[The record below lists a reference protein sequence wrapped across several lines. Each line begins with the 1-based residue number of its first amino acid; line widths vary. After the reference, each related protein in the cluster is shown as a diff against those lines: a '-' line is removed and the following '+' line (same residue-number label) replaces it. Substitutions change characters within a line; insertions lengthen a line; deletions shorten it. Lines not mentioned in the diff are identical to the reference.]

1 MIMPYIKKYIP
12 IIFCFTILISEQLAP
27 SSVNAAEEKTVTAK
41 EDKVVIN
48 FVDVDITTIVDFISR
63 LTGKNFVYDDRL
75 KGKVTIVA
83 PSKMTLDEAF
93 DLFTSV
99 LQLKGYAVVFTGSV
113 YKIIPSGEV
122 KQGPIGVLTEKGEFR
137 ANETYIAQLIPLAHV
152 QAKDVVPLLQPL
164 ISKEGYI
171 SAFGKGNSL
180 LVTDSTL
187 NIEKILNIV
196 KLLDIET
203 PPEISSGINIYYL
216 ENAEAVE
223 IGKVVEGLT
232 KQISSASASAQPS
245 VSELTGKIF
254 ITPDNATNSLV
265 IMASPDDYQNLVH
278 IIKKLDRK
286 PRQVFVEAMITEV
299 SINKLLDLGT
309 KWRIAATKDGRP
321 VAIGGIG
328 TVDSSTIQNI
338 VSGMAGLS
346 IGGLGNYITV
356 PVTRPDGS
364 TFNLSA
370 PGFAALF
377 SLEDFKGA
385 INVLSTPQILTSDNK
400 EAEIVVGE
408 NVPFLSKLE
417 REAATTNQP
426 ILQSIE
432 RRDVGI
438 TLRIKPKI
446 SEGDYVKV
454 DIYQEISAIAPTA
467 ASEGLAIT
475 TKRSAKTSVVVKDRQ
490 TIVIGGLIQDKETKS
505 ITKIPLLGDIPF
517 LGWLFKYSSTEKQ
530 KTNLMIYLT
539 PTIVNEFS
547 DLDELKHKSEERF
560 NSSVE
565 TTEEDVKKN
574 DEPAGED
581 ADKSNSVE
589 TTE

>member
-1 MIMPYIKKYIP
+1 MLMIMPYIKKYIP

-122 KQGPIGVLTEKGEFR
+122 KQGPIGLLTEKGEFR

-187 NIEKILNIV
+187 NIE

-328 TVDSSTIQNI
+328 TIDTSAIGNI
-338 VSGMAGLS
+338 ISGMAGLT
-346 IGGLGNYITV
+346 IGGVGN
-356 PVTRPDGS
+356 
-364 TFNLSA
+364 
-370 PGFAALF
+370 
-377 SLEDFKGA
+377 
-385 INVLSTPQILTSDNK
+385 
-400 EAEIVVGE
+400 
-408 NVPFLSKLE
+408 FL
-417 REAATTNQP
+417 
-426 ILQSIE
+426 
-432 RRDVGI
+432 
-438 TLRIKPKI
+438 
-446 SEGDYVKV
+446 
-454 DIYQEISAIAPTA
+454 
-467 ASEGLAIT
+467 
-475 TKRSAKTSVVVKDRQ
+475 
-490 TIVIGGLIQDKETKS
+490 
-505 ITKIPLLGDIPF
+505 
-517 LGWLFKYSSTEKQ
+517 
-530 KTNLMIYLT
+530 
-539 PTIVNEFS
+539 
-547 DLDELKHKSEERF
+547 
-560 NSSVE
+560 
-565 TTEEDVKKN
+565 
-574 DEPAGED
+574 
-581 ADKSNSVE
+581 
-589 TTE
+589 

>member
-1 MIMPYIKKYIP
+1 MIMSCIKKYIP
-12 IIFCFTILISEQLAP
+12 IIFCFTILISAQLAP

-41 EDKVVIN
+41 EDKIVIN

-99 LQLKGYAVVFTGSV
+99 LQLKGYAVVFTGSA

-232 KQISSASASAQPS
+232 KQISSANASAQPS

-278 IIKKLDRK
+278 IIKKLDRR

-432 RRDVGI
+432 RKDVGI

-454 DIYQEISAIAPTA
+454 DIYQEISALAPTA

-517 LGWLFKYSSTEKQ
+517 LGWFFKYSSTEKQ

-574 DEPAGED
+574 NEPAATDGQ
-581 ADKSNSVE
+581 
-589 TTE
+589 